1 MPTILG
7 QMAQRP
13 APVGTSCIH
22 MIRRRHRQGKK
33 RHPDS
38 IYEVEPVD
46 FPGRRNDRRDCKVSI
61 KNAPRSKSL
70 CRRFVNSFLK
80 SFRKKWGNL

>member
-1 MPTILG
+1 
-7 QMAQRP
+7 
-13 APVGTSCIH
+13 

-61 KNAPRSKSL
+61 KNAPPPIKKSVPAV
-70 CRRFVNSFLK
+70 CQ
-80 SFRKKWGNL
+80 